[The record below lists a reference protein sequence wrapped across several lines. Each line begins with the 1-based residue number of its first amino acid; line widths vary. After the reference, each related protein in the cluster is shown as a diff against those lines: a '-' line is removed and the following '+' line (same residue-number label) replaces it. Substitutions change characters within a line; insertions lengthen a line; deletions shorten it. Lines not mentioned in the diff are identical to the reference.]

1 MGWFDEE
8 KTFLKKFEFFYFFI
22 YLKLIFIFVFL
33 YHFDALMLK
42 IIFKK
47 LKKNIISI
55 YFQIKK
61 TLNVTTII
69 LQTRIQDT
77 HKVKDIYIYMIA
89 FSFYKKEQLINFD
102 KVKGVTNNEL
112 FFL

>member
-47 LKKNIISI
+47 LKKIL
-55 YFQIKK
+55 FQ
-61 TLNVTTII
+61 
-69 LQTRIQDT
+69 
-77 HKVKDIYIYMIA
+77 YI
-89 FSFYKKEQLINFD
+89 
-102 KVKGVTNNEL
+102 
-112 FFL
+112 FFLKKL

>member
-1 MGWFDEE
+1 MGWFEGE
-8 KTFLKKFEFFYFFI
+8 KTFLKKFEFFNFFI

-55 YFQIKK
+55 YFQ
-61 TLNVTTII
+61 
-69 LQTRIQDT
+69 
-77 HKVKDIYIYMIA
+77 VK
-89 FSFYKKEQLINFD
+89 N
-102 KVKGVTNNEL
+102 T
-112 FFL
+112 